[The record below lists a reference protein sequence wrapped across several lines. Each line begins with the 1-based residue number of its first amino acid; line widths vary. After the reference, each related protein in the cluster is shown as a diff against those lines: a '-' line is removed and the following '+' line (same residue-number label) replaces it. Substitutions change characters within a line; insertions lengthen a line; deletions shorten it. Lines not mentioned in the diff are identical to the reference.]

1 MPTPKNFT
9 VYRASAGSGKT
20 FTLVREYLTL
30 ALCGGSDEAIKHDFR
45 HILAITFT
53 NKATNQMKEKILE
66 YVGALQDPVKRDSD
80 DIRPMADELCKAL
93 DITDLNEL
101 SRRVAIL
108 QKAILHNY
116 SDFSVCT
123 IDSFMNRIVRT
134 FAVDLGLSP
143 RFEISMDADI
153 LLDTAVDKLIADI
166 SPDNPEITDILL
178 KYSRNEMEEGGSFKV
193 RNRIRK
199 ASETIVKEDFLERYK
214 YLKDISLQEFCEYA
228 DILKKKNG
236 EYEVFVKGVA
246 DEICKDIAEKGFSD
260 DDFAEKSK
268 GLYSYF
274 RKISDRDFS
283 KISGTATIQKII
295 DGDQIAH
302 NSSKRKDEVEAL
314 APKMREAFS
323 EIQSGSKEYVTRK
336 VLLANIFQMALL
348 KDVRDKMTEYYSE
361 SEILHISE
369 NNKRVSEEVRK
380 EEAPFIFE
388 RLGCRYRHFLI
399 DEFQDTSIMQWQNLL
414 PLITNGLSE
423 GHRSLIVGDG
433 KQAIYRFRQGDV
445 EQFQHMITKVPD
457 KASEITRR
465 HYESIIRNGKEV
477 PLGTNFRSYGVIV
490 KFNNHFFTYLEK
502 QLQGTDMKSE
512 LMHEIYVGDD
522 EEHPSLAQEVCP
534 GKDNK
539 GYVEIAFFDKDHFGD
554 DAPMHIY
561 KTLCHLKSIGYNY
574 KDIAILSQTKD
585 TLSNI
590 NMELASINERERGLK
605 DLQFASA
612 ESLRLSKNPDS
623 GVLLSLLK
631 YVHNGDEKVH
641 KLEIAEYLS
650 SHGHPQFDCNIFVA
664 EDAFD
669 KAISEEFPDFNRN
682 RLLSQTLYDCCY
694 NLIRIFDI
702 PQTPYIYTFLNK
714 VADYSVYNRT
724 DLGGFLEWLD
734 DKWSQLST
742 TTSDD
747 LDAINLM
754 TIHKSKGL
762 EYDVIIYYDKKPS
775 DHPGISWVDIDKT
788 TLGIGDEDIP
798 NVGVGMVKFTQSAN
812 LENTFFD
819 EDYLIERQKKSIDEL
834 NLLYVALTRPKRH
847 LYVLAKSTKDNDG
860 KKKKSG
866 SGKTS
871 SSLIGILE
879 GYVNTEASGFGKE
892 DGVDVSVYSKGDRKF
907 GKGDSPVS
915 ESCYLQANTT
925 KPWTERINIVGR
937 TDSIM
942 QPDETAQQKVGN
954 IVHEIL
960 SKIGTLDEVEQ
971 VKNDFF
977 TEAKL
982 DNELVQ
988 QVSDLLHSVLET
1000 KEVRPFFDPQYEYKT
1015 ECEILLGKDF
1025 VRPECFEKQ
1034 DVVRPDRIV
1043 FAGDETWVVDY
1054 KTGEKSDKYKD
1065 QVNGYMSVLE
1075 EMGYDNVK
1083 GFLLYIS
1090 NNGCNVE
1097 EV

>member
-1 MPTPKNFT
+1 MPTPKKFT

-20 FTLVREYLTL
+20 FTLVREYLAL
-30 ALCGGSDEAIKHDFR
+30 ALQGSDREIDDNFR

-80 DIRPMADELCKAL
+80 DIRPMTKALCEELCVKPQ
-93 DITDLNEL
+93 EL
-101 SRRVAIL
+101 SRRAAVL

-153 LLDTAVDKLIADI
+153 LLDTAVDKLIDDI
-166 SPDNPEITDILL
+166 SSDNTDITDILL

-199 ASETIVKEDFLERYK
+199 ASEAIVKEDFLERYK
-214 YLKDISLQEFCEYA
+214 YLKDISLQDFCKYA
-228 DILKKKNG
+228 DILRKKNR
-236 EYEVFVKGVA
+236 EYEDFVKGVA
-246 DEICKDIAEKGFSD
+246 DEICKDIADKGFSD
-260 DDFAEKSK
+260 DDFAEKTK

-283 KISGTATIQKII
+283 KICGTATIKKII

-302 NSSKRKDEVEAL
+302 NSSPRKDEVEAL

-323 EIQSGSKEYVTRK
+323 KIQSGSKEYVTRK
-336 VLLANIFQMALL
+336 VLLANVFQMALL

-477 PLGTNFRSYGVIV
+477 PLGTNFRSCGNIV
-490 KFNNHFFTYLEK
+490 EFNNHFFTYLEK
-502 QLQGTDMKSE
+502 QLQRTDMKSE
-512 LMHEIYVGDD
+512 LMHEIYVGSD

-534 GKDNK
+534 GKKNK
-539 GYVEIAFFDKDHFGD
+539 GYVEIAFFDKDHFAD

-585 TLSNI
+585 SLSNI
-590 NMELASINERERGLK
+590 NMELAAINEREGSLK

-623 GVLLSLLK
+623 GMLLSLLK

-650 SHGHPQFDCNIFVA
+650 SHGHPQFDCNIFVN

-669 KAISEEFPDFNRN
+669 KAIAEEFPDFNRN
-682 RLLSQTLYDCCY
+682 LLLSQTLYDCCY
-694 NLIRIFDI
+694 NLIRIFGI

-747 LDAINLM
+747 LDAISLM

-762 EYDVIIYYDKKPS
+762 ENNVIIYYDKKPA
-775 DHPGISWVDIDKT
+775 DHPDISWVDIDKA

-819 EDYLIERQKKSIDEL
+819 EDYLNEKQKKSIDEL

-847 LYVLAKSTKDNDG
+847 LYVLAKSTKDKDDG
-860 KKKKSG
+860 KKKKSS
-866 SGKTS
+866 SGKSS

-879 GYVNTEASGFGKE
+879 GYVNADESGFVKE
-892 DGVDVSVYSKGDRKF
+892 DGKDVSVYSQGDKKF
-907 GKGDSPVS
+907 GIEESPVS
-915 ESCYLQANTT
+915 ESCYLKANTT
-925 KPWTERINIVGR
+925 KPWPERINIVGP

-942 QPDETAQQKVGN
+942 QPEDTPQQKIGN

-960 SKIGTLDEVEQ
+960 SKIGTLDEVEE

-977 TEAKL
+977 AEAKL
-982 DNELVQ
+982 DKELEQ
-988 QVSDLLHSVLET
+988 RVSDLLHSVLET
-1000 KEVRPFFDPQYEYKT
+1000 NEVRPFFDSKYDYKT

-1043 FAGDETWVVDY
+1043 FAGDETWVVDF
-1054 KTGEKSDKYKD
+1054 KTGDKSDKYKA
-1065 QVNGYMSVLE
+1065 QVNGYMSVLKA
-1075 EMGYDNVK
+1075 MGCDNVK

-1090 NNGCNVE
+1090 SEGCSVE